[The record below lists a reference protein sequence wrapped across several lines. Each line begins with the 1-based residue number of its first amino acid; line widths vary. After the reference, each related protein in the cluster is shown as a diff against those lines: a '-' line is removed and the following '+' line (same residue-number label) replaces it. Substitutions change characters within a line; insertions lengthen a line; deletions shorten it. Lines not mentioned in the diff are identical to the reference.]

1 MTGEP
6 FDTARALRWLRQLKK
21 NNDRAWFAA
30 HRETYDAYVKPEWE
44 DLVAALLVSAVRFDE
59 RFAYVDPRRC
69 LFRLA
74 RDIRFRADKT
84 PFKTGV
90 QAWLSPFGKSGAYA
104 GFYMRI
110 SPGDSIFSAG
120 IYTPEKPVLEALRR
134 RMAADPRPFDR
145 ILRAKALVPYL
156 PLRTDGLVRMPRG
169 FPKEH
174 PRGELIRARNYLVR
188 RAYSDAEITRRGAF
202 AVFRAA
208 IRDCAPLVRYID
220 GVAATALGPAQDR
233 LSSAAMREP
242 SEGWD
247 ENSTSDHFGPSSSAR
262 F

>member
-1 MTGEP
+1 VSGEP

-21 NNDRAWFAA
+21 NNDRAWYAA
-30 HRETYDAYVKPEWE
+30 NSAAYTERIKPEWQ
-44 DLVAALLVSAVRFDE
+44 DLVAALLISAVPIDE
-59 RFAYVDPRRC
+59 RLAYVDPRAC

-74 RDIRFRADKT
+74 RDIRFSNDKT
-84 PFKTGV
+84 PFKTSV
-90 QAWLSPFGKSGAYA
+90 SAWLSPLGKSGANA
-104 GFYMRI
+104 GFYVRI
-110 SPGDSIFSAG
+110 APGNCVFSAG

-145 ILRAKALVPYL
+145 ILSAKNMKPYL
-156 PLRTDGLVRMPRG
+156 PLQTDGLTRMPRG

-188 RAYSDAEITRRGAF
+188 RAYGDAEVARAGAF
-202 AVFRAA
+202 ATFRAA
-208 IRDCAPLVRYID
+208 IRDCAPFVRYIGD
-220 GVAATALGPAQDR
+220 VALEAQAGR
-233 LSSAAMREP
+233 SSAAMREP

-247 ENSTSDHFGPSSSAR
+247 ANSSSDHFGPSSSAR